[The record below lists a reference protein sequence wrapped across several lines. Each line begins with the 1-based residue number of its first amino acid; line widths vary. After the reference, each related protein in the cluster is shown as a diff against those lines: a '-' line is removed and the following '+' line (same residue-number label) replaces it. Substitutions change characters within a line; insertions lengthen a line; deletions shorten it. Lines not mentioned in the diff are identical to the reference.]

1 LGFRHVHESDEAHRA
16 LVRQSGEKL
25 RRGTAAERG
34 GNYGITQAEALG
46 ENSGYGHRIS
56 PNAAFSFA
64 ACCARA
70 ACGQAAAAPPS
81 SAMNSRRFVDGSTLS
96 TASAINATAP
106 SLQRKDIDRAALRH
120 LGILAG
126 EQQIHARL
134 HLGRV
139 DAPTGLHRDIL
150 LAV

>member
-1 LGFRHVHESDEAHRA
+1 SAVVRSPSAALWLQPRTRPEGHRRSVCRGFAKSRRA
-16 LVRQSGEKL
+16 KAPFAAMPSPVTGQSGPMT
-25 RRGTAAERG
+25 RDV
-34 GNYGITQAEALG
+34 
-46 ENSGYGHRIS
+46 
-56 PNAAFSFA
+56 SF
-64 ACCARA
+64 
-70 ACGQAAAAPPS
+70 P
-81 SAMNSRRFVDGSTLS
+81 LS

-139 DAPTGLHRDIL
+139 DAPTGLHRDVL
-150 LAV
+150 LAVYLERCRHRCDPRDGRELPEDFSSLSIEGA